1 MRYMKIIL
9 LSGMLMFLC
18 ACGKQEKAGEVLS
31 GSPDSVSSVEQND
44 GVSDQEEK
52 ENSEKPDNEK
62 EEFVLMA
69 KVNDKLYVDTG
80 EISSVT
86 GRCGVMD
93 FTFDSSVERGEP
105 SENNQT
111 NFGTGYEGQIGTREN
126 RIEIYLNDEWHVF
139 AYHENDFEGVSMEVT
154 EATDHSLRL
163 EVKNETD
170 LDVQYGDDYLLEMLD
185 EESGAWAS
193 VPYLDPD
200 IVFHDIA
207 YPVRKGKVSTWDV
220 DWTNM
225 YGALEPGEYRIVK
238 KVHDFRGTGDYT
250 VYTLTAAFTI
260 Q

>member
-1 MRYMKIIL
+1 MKYLKIIL
-9 LSGMLMFLC
+9 LSGMLILLC
-18 ACGKQEKAGEVLS
+18 ACGKQEKTGEAFS
-31 GSPDSVSSVEQND
+31 ESPDSVLSVAQTD
-44 GVSDQEEK
+44 SVSIQEKK
-52 ENSEKPDNEK
+52 ESSEKPENEK
-62 EEFVLMA
+62 EEFVRMV

-93 FTFDSSVERGEP
+93 FTFDSSAGGGEP

-111 NFGTGYEGQIGTREN
+111 NFGTGYEGQVGTREN
-126 RIEIYLNDEWHVF
+126 RIEIFFNDEWHVF

-193 VPYLDPD
+193 VPYLDSD

-207 YPVRKGKVSTWDV
+207 YPVEKGGVRIWDV

-225 YGALEPGEYRIVK
+225 YGMLGEGEYRIVK
-238 KVHDFRGTGDYT
+238 KVCDFRGTGDYT
-250 VYTLTAAFTI
+250 VYTLTAAFSF